1 LTGRDAFAERAAIED
16 GSRCVGERRA
26 SSVPEVP
33 VLSRCQEPSCDVL
46 TIGRYCIQHDSSSLT
61 IAARQRRD
69 RWDRPLEPA
78 DDPVEDVEED
88 RVAAT

>member
-1 LTGRDAFAERAAIED
+1 
-16 GSRCVGERRA
+16 
-26 SSVPEVP
+26 

-46 TIGRYCIQHDSSSLT
+46 TIGRYCIEHDSSSLT
-61 IAARQRRD
+61 IAARHRRD
-69 RWDRPLEPA
+69 RWDRPLAPA